1 MPVICQEKLGTTK
14 QKCETTTTQH
24 KTTRPL
30 PNTTNKKV
38 LLQML
43 HWLCYLWQTA
53 KMWKSIS
60 EITMADIESLE
71 VLGAHIDLVATH
83 PQFFTI
89 KNSLEMCS
97 HKSQSDYVHT
107 TTLKFYSSLY

>member
-24 KTTRPL
+24 KTTSPIL
-30 PNTTNKKV
+30 PTKNFYYKCYTG
-38 LLQML
+38 
-43 HWLCYLWQTA
+43 CYLWQTA
-53 KMWKSIS
+53 KMWKSIP

-97 HKSQSDYVHT
+97 HKSQSDYVHN

>member
-1 MPVICQEKLGTTK
+1 
-14 QKCETTTTQH
+14 
-24 KTTRPL
+24 
-30 PNTTNKKV
+30 
-38 LLQML
+38 ML
-43 HWLCYLWQTA
+43 HWWCYLWQTA
-53 KMWKSIS
+53 KMWKSIP

-97 HKSQSDYVHT
+97 HKSQSDYVHN

>member
-107 TTLKFYSSLY
+107 TTLEFYSSLY